1 MIKRSL
7 YGIARWA
14 TFADGLGAGTNK
26 FALPNALGWKDTM
39 LTINP
44 LAQLSPRLEMRHEL
58 LRDWHLR
65 TGLRVAAGARR
76 AMVDAKAAKSTDFD
90 ASAFL

>member
-26 FALPNALGWKDTM
+26 FALPNTPGWKDTM

-44 LAQLSPRLEMRHEL
+44 IAQFPAGLEVGSVL
-58 LRDWHLR
+58 LRHLYR
-65 TGLRVAAGARR
+65 LPGLRIAAGARR
-76 AMVDAKAAKSTDFD
+76 AVVDPKTAEPTDFD
-90 ASAFL
+90 APAFL